1 MPSQGGKI
9 PDSAFQA
16 DRLALNRLN
25 KEGISIP
32 DGILLEQ
39 RHRESH
45 YQEQRHDPDI
55 SKNIIRL
62 VQTPDGRY
70 TPIYGR
76 YPSFDNEIE
85 STYIIRPPSQS
96 HHHLVLPP
104 FTPLLNSLEIPT
116 TTYYGKIYSNG
127 HHNNLYIDNRLQQNS
142 IYPPVQVSALYV
154 IKIIFFFNNNVN
166 IFSILVITR

>member
-45 YQEQRHDPDI
+45 YQEQRHD
-55 SKNIIRL
+55 R
-62 VQTPDGRY
+62 
-70 TPIYGR
+70 
-76 YPSFDNEIE
+76 
-85 STYIIRPPSQS
+85 
-96 HHHLVLPP
+96 
-104 FTPLLNSLEIPT
+104 SLFH
-116 TTYYGKIYSNG
+116 Y
-127 HHNNLYIDNRLQQNS
+127 
-142 IYPPVQVSALYV
+142 
-154 IKIIFFFNNNVN
+154 
-166 IFSILVITR
+166 